1 MEGGAQKNQVEV
13 LKNSGLLSEFVR
25 STGGNWEQSDIESLV
40 AKLREENITVTP
52 EEIGTLL
59 EAEKVA
65 CAQKVTDKKTEE
77 EVTVNFDKL
86 SLRKKREF
94 LGIEIKKRIR

>member
-1 MEGGAQKNQVEV
+1 M
-13 LKNSGLLSEFVR
+13 R

-86 SLRKKREF
+86 SLRKRGNFWEERLKRV
-94 LGIEIKKRIR
+94 